1 MDEELNGGVVQQE
14 EAAPATDVDNIDSV
28 SDETAETDS
37 TVQEDTEPAKEPE
50 ETIPNHVWATSRK
63 RAEEEAKSKYDRE
76 IARRCAGKV
85 NPLTGK
91 PITTMDD
98 YWAAIDAQNEI
109 RRRAAVE
116 QAAKGMDAQQAAALR
131 DAVLNDPEKV
141 KMKARLDELEQRE
154 LRSQAQAAIENDIRE
169 LSKID
174 PAIKNIDDLLSLPEY
189 PGIENLVQRGYS
201 IVDAYKVQRFETAMT
216 NSAKSGKQAAINAAK
231 SKTHLAAHGGTG
243 TGKGQKS
250 IPESMV
256 SALKDQFP
264 GKTMDELTKL
274 YNMSL

>member
-1 MDEELNGGVVQQE
+1 MDEELNSGVMQQE
-14 EAAPATDVDNIDSV
+14 EAAPAPDVDNIDSV
-28 SDETAETDS
+28 SDETDS
-37 TVQEDTEPAKEPE
+37 TVQEDTEPDKESE

-98 YWAAIDAQNEI
+98 YWAAIDAQNEM

-131 DAVLNDPEKV
+131 DAVLNDPEKA

-201 IVDAYKVQRFETAMT
+201 IVDAYKVQRFETALT

-243 TGKGQKS
+243 TAKGQKA
-250 IPESMV
+250 IPENMV
-256 SALKDQFP
+256 SALKEQFP
-264 GKTMDELTKL
+264 GKTMDELTRL